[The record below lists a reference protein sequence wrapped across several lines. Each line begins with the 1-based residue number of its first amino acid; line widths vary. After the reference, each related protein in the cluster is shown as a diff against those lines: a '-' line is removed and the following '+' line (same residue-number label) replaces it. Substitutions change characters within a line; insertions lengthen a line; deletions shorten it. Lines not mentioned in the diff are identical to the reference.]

1 MLGPIVPPT
10 PCEVLLA
17 TIRACTV
24 RAICSALKRAEPDS
38 RGGEEEG
45 RKRMEE
51 GGRRK
56 EGGGRTEEEGG
67 RKGADMQWRR
77 MRGGKRKRR

>member
-45 RKRMEE
+45 RKEEDGGRRKEE
-51 GGRRK
+51 GRRRK
-56 EGGGRTEEEGG
+56 EGGGEQICNGG
-67 RKGADMQWRR
+67 G
-77 MRGGKRKRR
+77 